1 MKSLRLI
8 IKCLKNNK
16 IRIILYL
23 LFSLI
28 IAYLTTFIPIIIQ
41 YFLDVLLN
49 EKTDNNIIEIFVN
62 IFNNTLIILY
72 PLYLL
77 CVSYFY

>member
-49 EKTDNNIIEIFVN
+49 EKTDNNII
-62 IFNNTLIILY
+62 
-72 PLYLL
+72 
-77 CVSYFY
+77 C